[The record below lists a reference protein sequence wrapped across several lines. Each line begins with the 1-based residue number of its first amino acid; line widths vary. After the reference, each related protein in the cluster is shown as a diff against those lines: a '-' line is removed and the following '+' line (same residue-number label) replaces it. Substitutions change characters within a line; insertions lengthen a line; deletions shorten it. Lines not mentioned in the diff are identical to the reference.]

1 MKRRRPA
8 ASEAIPLSYEG
19 HPLFQDLLR
28 IADFVKEFYYKLF
41 SVEGDIFKECSVA
54 WSAFRLI
61 IIAGLYDSVR
71 RLEKYTIMDVPR
83 DILKEVAD
91 ITVLAARM
99 GVRVDWLDEVLGQ
112 IVLKKK
118 HLSLLESAQA
128 MEEKLFELDS
138 QRDEITQ
145 TLAEIDA
152 EMVANNFSAEKVVD
166 YPVRVLRGEQL

>member
-1 MKRRRPA
+1 
-8 ASEAIPLSYEG
+8 
-19 HPLFQDLLR
+19 
-28 IADFVKEFYYKLF
+28 
-41 SVEGDIFKECSVA
+41 
-54 WSAFRLI
+54 
-61 IIAGLYDSVR
+61 
-71 RLEKYTIMDVPR
+71 MDVPR

-118 HLSLLESAQA
+118 HLGLLESAQA